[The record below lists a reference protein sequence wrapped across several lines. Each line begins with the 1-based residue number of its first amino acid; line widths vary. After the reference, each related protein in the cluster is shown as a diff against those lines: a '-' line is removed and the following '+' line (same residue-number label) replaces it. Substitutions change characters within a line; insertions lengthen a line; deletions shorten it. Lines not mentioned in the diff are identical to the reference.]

1 MAALCTLVALALNMT
16 TLLDLIQTMVLV
28 LRTMTMYPH
37 VVGVV
42 LHEDEELRSG
52 AVVVEVHLLK
62 VHFPRVL
69 SACWAFGVM
78 PAVISAWCLHCL

>member
-37 VVGVV
+37 AVGVA
-42 LHEDEELRSG
+42 LHEDVELPLG
-52 AVVVEVHLLK
+52 AVAAEVHLLK
-62 VHFPRVL
+62 VHFPHVL
-69 SACWAFGVM
+69 S
-78 PAVISAWCLHCL
+78 LHVGLLV